1 MQPSKTNSFS
11 KIISSVFYVGYFP
24 LRGGGSWAAL
34 LCLVYF
40 ILFRL
45 FLVDFLNIAENL
57 FFILNVLLL
66 FLHVPLSIFTINRSI
81 SEKDPDPHHVVI
93 DEWVGMYIPLV
104 FLEFNLFAL
113 VLGFFIFRFFDIFK
127 PYPINKIED
136 LPGSYG
142 GLGDDV
148 VAGIFTFIF
157 VFIIQN
163 FIDLPII

>member
-1 MQPSKTNSFS
+1 MLLNCHMCQLFIAVKSLRHPWDIPETNSG
-11 KIISSVFYVGYFP
+11 K
-24 LRGGGSWAAL
+24 
-34 LCLVYF
+34 
-40 ILFRL
+40 
-45 FLVDFLNIAENL
+45 N
-57 FFILNVLLL
+57 
-66 FLHVPLSIFTINRSI
+66 
-81 SEKDPDPHHVVI
+81 
-93 DEWVGMYIPLV
+93 

-142 GLGDDV
+142 VLGDDV